1 MQFAAIPEFQTIGV
15 AAGQQMTAALLGKVT
30 VDQALDITQ
39 QAADR
44 EMRKGRYYK

>member
-1 MQFAAIPEFQTIGV
+1 M

-30 VDQALDITQ
+30 VDQALEITQ

-44 EMRKGRYYK
+44 EMRKGGYYK